1 MDIKYNVERKLS
13 SYNRDLKVIRK
24 HGFIP
29 IAVAQMY
36 FEETFVFKTKKEA
49 LEAYHLLERGKDE
62 KWIGKVVGWWY
73 SKKDFLAEVKRYETA
88 PLTESK
94 VQIFWLDNK

>member
-1 MDIKYNVERKLS
+1 MNIKYNTERKLS
-13 SYNRDLKVIRK
+13 SYSRDLRVIRK
-24 HGFIP
+24 HGFRP

-49 LEAYHLLERGKDE
+49 LEAYHLLERDKDE
-62 KWIGKVVGWWY
+62 KWIGKVVGCWY
-73 SKKDFLAEVKRYETA
+73 SKKDFLAEVKSYETTPPA
-88 PLTESK
+88 ESK